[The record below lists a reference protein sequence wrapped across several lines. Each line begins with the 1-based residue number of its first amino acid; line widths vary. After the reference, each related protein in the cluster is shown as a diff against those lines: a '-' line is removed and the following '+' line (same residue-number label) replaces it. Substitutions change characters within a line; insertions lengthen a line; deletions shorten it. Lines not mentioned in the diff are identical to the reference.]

1 VLIVDIVSNIAV
13 VAAVSFEIVLNP
25 NHAHRHHRSHR
36 YDVALD
42 ARGWRSRMWAFES
55 VAESFEAV

>member
-1 VLIVDIVSNIAV
+1 MLIVDIASNIAV
-13 VAAVSFEIVLNP
+13 VAVSFEIVLNP
-25 NHAHRHHRSHR
+25 NHAHRHHHSHR

-42 ARGWRSRMWAFES
+42 ACGWRSRMRAFES